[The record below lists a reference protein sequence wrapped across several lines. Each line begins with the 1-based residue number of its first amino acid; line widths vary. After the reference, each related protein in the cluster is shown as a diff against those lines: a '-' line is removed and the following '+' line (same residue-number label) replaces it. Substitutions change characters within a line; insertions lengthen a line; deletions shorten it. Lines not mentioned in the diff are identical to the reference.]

1 MELMTMESLFQKAGL
16 NWETM
21 DKNTPYDVSNLGI
34 RIKSYNHEKR
44 CVEMRKILHLVR
56 KEDSNIYN
64 LVTKS
69 GDVLLKCSGNH
80 KIWDSAANKY
90 FNISQIESGNAMN
103 QNGEMIEFF
112 VKKTNEIA
120 PIVDMQVEGNSNYF
134 TNGLL
139 SHNTTSGGKA
149 LLYYASIRLKFT
161 RIGKV
166 EEKNANEKLATAIE
180 TKVETVKN
188 KTFAPFKTAT
198 IQIAFGKGIDNDAG
212 ILDTALDKGVVVRRG
227 GNYYYNEQKVAL
239 GLPALKEYLE
249 NNPSV
254 FEEIKAKVKSVLEN
268 EKQEQ
273 VADDGAEPEISD
285 DEIANAIEND
295 ETTEVGEV

>member
-1 MELMTMESLFQKAGL
+1 
-16 NWETM
+16 M

-34 RIKSYNHEKR
+34 KIKSYNHDKK

-56 KEDSNIYN
+56 KEDSNVYN

-80 KIWDSAANKY
+80 KIWDNVANKY
-90 FNISQIESGNAMN
+90 FNISQIEGGNAMN
-103 QNGEMIEFF
+103 QSGEMIEFF

-198 IQIAFGKGIDNDAG
+198 IQITFGKGIDNDAG
-212 ILDTALDKGVVVRRG
+212 VLDIAIEKGIVVRKG
-227 GNYYYNEQKVAL
+227 GNYYYNDEKVAL
-239 GLPALKEYLE
+239 GMPALKEYLE
-249 NNPSV
+249 QNPSV
-254 FEEIKAKVKSVLEN
+254 FDEIRTKVKELLEKERSQNAQVEEDN
-268 EKQEQ
+268 EQL
-273 VADDGAEPEISD
+273 SD
-285 DEIANAIEND
+285 DEIAEAIEKD
-295 ETTEVGEV
+295 ENTEIGEV